1 MVHSGGYITSF
12 HQERAKSSPVLFFK
26 WYNSIPFLF
35 PVEKK
40 KIPVPYVRTF
50 SPGISAQIVKAHC
63 SHTTRA
69 PLIGLGRS
77 GSTVARSVQA
87 VSSAWTAS
95 PVTKQANLRETVS
108 VAEVATV
115 CGFGSDGGILSRS
128 SLLVCNH
135 YQVLWR
141 EVLQLPRSTVR
152 SSQDS
157 VLMSRALMSLL
168 QTSLNLKCRRPILLC
183 PVASF
188 PQRMS
193 FGCGGRLPCDEKNVA

>member
-1 MVHSGGYITSF
+1 MVQLNPI
-12 HQERAKSSPVLFFK
+12 PVS
-26 WYNSIPFLF
+26 YA
-35 PVEKK
+35 KK

-69 PLIGLGRS
+69 PLVGLGRS

-95 PVTKQANLRETVS
+95 PVTKQTNLRETVS

-115 CGFGSDGGILSRS
+115 CGFRSDGRIPSRV
-128 SLLVCNH
+128 LLIVCNH
-135 YQVLWR
+135 LQVLWR
-141 EVLQLPRSTVR
+141 EVLQLPRSIVR

-188 PQRMS
+188 PQGMS